1 VYVCM
6 MCIMYWCMCANVC
19 CNKWWCARTS
29 VRVRVCVCVCL
40 RMNVYV
46 LCVCVTA
53 QKKQKPSKN
62 AVSNGKPEAEVSDE
76 NGTYESSNH
85 RLSSSGRLFLAKY
98 LQVQHRFMRTLIHT
112 HTHTHTC
119 TPMYMSR
126 SSHVFVQLRCVM
138 RVCWFV
144 YVNRLLT

>member
-1 VYVCM
+1 
-6 MCIMYWCMCANVC
+6 MC
-19 CNKWWCARTS
+19 
-29 VRVRVCVCVCL
+29 VCVCVCGGG
-40 RMNVYV
+40 VCV
-46 LCVCVTA
+46 EEVVCVCVCGCVCVCVFTYECVCVVCVYVTA

-62 AVSNGKPEAEVSDE
+62 AVSNGKPEVEVSDE

-85 RLSSSGRLFLAKY
+85 RLSASGRLFLAKY

-126 SSHVFVQLRCVM
+126 SSHVFVQLRVM
-138 RVCWFV
+138 CDA
-144 YVNRLLT
+144 